1 MTMKIAQ
8 LRTYWDA
15 GEAHTVIEFL
25 DELRDLL
32 WTIYSDEII
41 AMHQDSTDEGAN
53 DIANDGQIDLEF
65 DDEIGF

>member
-15 GEAHTVIEFL
+15 GEAHVVIEFL

-32 WTIYSDEII
+32 CTIYRDEII
-41 AMHQDSTDEGAN
+41 AMHQGTADEGAN
-53 DIANDGQIDLEF
+53 DIERDGQIDLEF